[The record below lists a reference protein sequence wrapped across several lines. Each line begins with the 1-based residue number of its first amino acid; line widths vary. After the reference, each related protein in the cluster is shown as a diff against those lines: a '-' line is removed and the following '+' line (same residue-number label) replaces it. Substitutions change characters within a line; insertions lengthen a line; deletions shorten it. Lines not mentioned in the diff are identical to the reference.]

1 MAVAG
6 RWDRFCCGRP
16 APLGNLLVVNP
27 GAGAIVLRAAATC
40 AEIPEKIRKVAAN
53 VSSDDICQSLSL
65 GKAEVDLS
73 TLEA

>member
-1 MAVAG
+1 M
-6 RWDRFCCGRP
+6 
-16 APLGNLLVVNP
+16 VNP

-73 TLEA
+73 LSLIHI